1 MEASRFS
8 LLIQEVVIRDPASV
22 RQLARRTGKT
32 YATLLREADP
42 GDAGAKL
49 GVDTLLR
56 IMQETG
62 DVRPLQYMAECMDM
76 TLEPRTDAEAAV
88 SGGRHA
94 GQ

>member
-1 MEASRFS
+1 MIGRRFS
-8 LLIQEVVIRDPASV
+8 LLIQDVVIHDPALI

-32 YATLLREADP
+32 YSTLLREANP
-42 GDAGAKL
+42 YDAGAKL

-62 DVRPLQYMAECMDM
+62 DIRPLEFMAECLGVSLVPMA
-76 TLEPRTDAEAAV
+76 EGDALV
-88 SGGRHA
+88 SGVRPG